1 MSAEIAMTGMK
12 GPKNAP
18 NIMSL
23 GTQTS
28 SEVSVMG
35 VLFFRCRC
43 ECIATAVA
51 LKAAVTV
58 RYVAIDFIDCF
69 AVMLL
74 C

>member
-1 MSAEIAMTGMK
+1 MK

-18 NIMSL
+18 NIISL

-35 VLFFRCRC
+35 VLLFRCKC
-43 ECIATAVA
+43 ECMATAVA

-58 RYVAIDFIDCF
+58 RYVAIAFIDCF
-69 AVMLL
+69 ADFLK